1 MNKALLIVLILSLFN
16 TTLQA
21 QKLKHKRAAELYE
34 TYSYK
39 ESIKRYEEITDKS
52 TDIKRKLAQ
61 SYYNIGNFKKA
72 EKYYAE
78 VCSAA
83 DKKAED
89 LYSYAA
95 VLAINKEYEESVK
108 WMKEYNKLVK
118 NDSRSKR
125 WLENS
130 SFYKD
135 LQKDKGIFK
144 IENLN
149 INTNQEDFGTAYY
162 KDKIVFASTREGI
175 EIIRRKWNWNDLP
188 FLNLFIATPDTN
200 LHFKDFKLFYKK
212 VNKKFH
218 EGPASFSKDGNF
230 MAFTRNNYHEKSSDG
245 VIKLE
250 IYTSEY
256 KNGKWQK
263 PVPLHFNSKEY
274 SVGHPSL
281 TPDGKTMYLASD
293 MPGGIGGVDIYVI
306 HRKDDGSWTD
316 PENLGKTIN
325 TEGNEMFPFIHP
337 EGFLIYSSNGLPGL
351 GGLDVF
357 VALKDG
363 NKFKNPENLGVPINS
378 NYDDFALIL
387 DDQQESGYFSSN
399 RVGGKGDD
407 DIYLFRLLR
416 PLNKKLI
423 EGVAKDQNGNILSGV
438 EVNLYDENGNVIAT
452 VVTGAD
458 GKYQFEAEPNKF
470 YSLDGTKPEYKKG
483 TNTADTHTDDYI
495 IEANLVLEISPKF
508 SLYCIIKDEQTMQP
522 LDSVKISMVDKIKNK
537 TEIIYTPKTGDF
549 YRKLND
555 RQLNDSL
562 SYELTLEKKGYLTKK
577 FVYNQKLYKEG
588 QYNMHEEMNFLMQKI
603 EKGVDLGK
611 IININPIY
619 FDLNK
624 SDIRPDAAIE
634 LDKIVKV
641 MNDNPTMVI
650 ELGSHT
656 DCRGSKEYNRKL
668 SDRRAKSSAAY
679 IKARITNPERIY
691 GKGYGESQLVNKCE
705 CEGSRKVP
713 CTEKE
718 HQQNRRTEFK
728 IIKM

>member
-1 MNKALLIVLILSLFN
+1 
-16 TTLQA
+16 
-21 QKLKHKRAAELYE
+21 
-34 TYSYK
+34 
-39 ESIKRYEEITDKS
+39 
-52 TDIKRKLAQ
+52 
-61 SYYNIGNFKKA
+61 
-72 EKYYAE
+72 
-78 VCSAA
+78 
-83 DKKAED
+83 
-89 LYSYAA
+89 
-95 VLAINKEYEESVK
+95 
-108 WMKEYNKLVK
+108 
-118 NDSRSKR
+118 
-125 WLENS
+125 
-130 SFYKD
+130 
-135 LQKDKGIFK
+135 
-144 IENLN
+144 
-149 INTNQEDFGTAYY
+149 
-162 KDKIVFASTREGI
+162 
-175 EIIRRKWNWNDLP
+175 
-188 FLNLFIATPDTN
+188 
-200 LHFKDFKLFYKK
+200 
-212 VNKKFH
+212 
-218 EGPASFSKDGNF
+218 
-230 MAFTRNNYHEKSSDG
+230 
-245 VIKLE
+245 
-250 IYTSEY
+250 
-256 KNGKWQK
+256 
-263 PVPLHFNSKEY
+263 
-274 SVGHPSL
+274 
-281 TPDGKTMYLASD
+281 
-293 MPGGIGGVDIYVI
+293 
-306 HRKDDGSWTD
+306 
-316 PENLGKTIN
+316 
-325 TEGNEMFPFIHP
+325 MFPFIHP

-423 EGVAKDQNGNILSGV
+423 VGVAKDQNGNILSGV

>member
-95 VLAINKEYEESVK
+95 VLAINKKYEESVK

-325 TEGNEMFPFIHP
+325 TEGN
-337 EGFLIYSSNGLPGL
+337 
-351 GGLDVF
+351 
-357 VALKDG
+357 
-363 NKFKNPENLGVPINS
+363 
-378 NYDDFALIL
+378 
-387 DDQQESGYFSSN
+387 
-399 RVGGKGDD
+399 
-407 DIYLFRLLR
+407 
-416 PLNKKLI
+416 
-423 EGVAKDQNGNILSGV
+423 
-438 EVNLYDENGNVIAT
+438 
-452 VVTGAD
+452 
-458 GKYQFEAEPNKF
+458 
-470 YSLDGTKPEYKKG
+470 
-483 TNTADTHTDDYI
+483 
-495 IEANLVLEISPKF
+495 
-508 SLYCIIKDEQTMQP
+508 
-522 LDSVKISMVDKIKNK
+522 
-537 TEIIYTPKTGDF
+537 
-549 YRKLND
+549 
-555 RQLNDSL
+555 
-562 SYELTLEKKGYLTKK
+562 
-577 FVYNQKLYKEG
+577 
-588 QYNMHEEMNFLMQKI
+588 
-603 EKGVDLGK
+603 
-611 IININPIY
+611 
-619 FDLNK
+619 
-624 SDIRPDAAIE
+624 
-634 LDKIVKV
+634 
-641 MNDNPTMVI
+641 
-650 ELGSHT
+650 
-656 DCRGSKEYNRKL
+656 
-668 SDRRAKSSAAY
+668 
-679 IKARITNPERIY
+679 
-691 GKGYGESQLVNKCE
+691 
-705 CEGSRKVP
+705 
-713 CTEKE
+713 
-718 HQQNRRTEFK
+718 
-728 IIKM
+728 

>member
-1 MNKALLIVLILSLFN
+1 MNKALLIVFILSLLS

-21 QKLKHKRAAELYE
+21 QKLKQKRAAELYE

-78 VCSAA
+78 VCSAP

-89 LYSYAA
+89 IYSYAA
-95 VLAINKEYEESVK
+95 VLAINKKYEESVK

-118 NDSRSKR
+118 NDSRSRR

-149 INTNQEDFGTAYY
+149 INTKQEDFGTAYY

-175 EIIRRKWNWNDLP
+175 ELIKRKWNWNDLP
-188 FLNLFIATPDTN
+188 FLNLFIATPDSN

-230 MAFTRNNYHEKSSDG
+230 MAFTRNNYRGKSSDG
-245 VIKLE
+245 IIKLE
-250 IYTSEY
+250 VYTSEY
-256 KNGKWQK
+256 KHGKWQK

-293 MPGGIGGVDIYVI
+293 MPGGIGGVDLYVI
-306 HRKDDGSWTD
+306 HRKKDGSWTD
-316 PENLGKTIN
+316 PENLGETIN

-337 EGFLIYSSNGLPGL
+337 EGFLIYSSDGLPGL

-357 VALKDG
+357 IALKDG
-363 NKFKNPENLGVPINS
+363 NKFKKPENLGVPINS

-423 EGVAKDQNGNILSGV
+423 VGVAKDQNGNILSGV
-438 EVNLYDENGNVIAT
+438 EVNLYDENGNVVAT

-522 LDSVKISMVDKIKNK
+522 LDSVKVSMVDKIKNK

-555 RQLNDSL
+555 RKLNDSL
-562 SYELTLEKKGYLTKK
+562 SYELTLEKEGYLTKK
-577 FVYNQKLYKEG
+577 FVYNQKLYREG

-603 EKGVDLGK
+603 EKGLDLGK

-619 FDLNK
+619 FDLDK
-624 SDIRPDAAIE
+624 SNIRPDAAIE

-713 CTEKE
+713 CTEEE